1 MRNKKTDKG
10 DAFIDLGDP
19 MWSKEE
25 DFVNLLECQHSNE
38 TFKHSVLLILGEKWI
53 ELGWEILKNRPTQFE
68 SLSKIFQSYISALG
82 EK

>member
-1 MRNKKTDKG
+1 MKNKKINAG

-38 TFKHSVLLILGEKWI
+38 TFKHSVTLILGENWR
-53 ELGWEILKNRPTQFE
+53 ELGWEILKSRPTQFE
-68 SLSKIFQSYISALG
+68 SLSKTFQAYLTAIG
-82 EK
+82 DK